1 MATPVAIIGDA
12 IGFLELDRGIA
23 EAVVAEVNFGD
34 LMEPGGSW
42 SWRRCLGPGVYTLRI
57 RDSWGDGT
65 CCFFGDGDWSTSMD
79 GEITAAGDGDHGD
92 GVSVELRA
100 NVDGATEAPEPPP
113 PTPPTCDTPATAAS
127 PTTTA
132 STTTASTAT
141 AASAARRALLLPESR

>member
-1 MATPVAIIGDA
+1 MFELVDS
-12 IGFLELDRGIA
+12 FLVEVPEA

-65 CCFFGDGDWSTSMD
+65 CCVFGDGAWSTSMD

-113 PTPPTCDTPATAAS
+113 PNPPPAT
-127 PTTTA
+127 PQPPPPLQRPPPPQPPLPQPPPPPRRGGLFFFQNRDRYF
-132 STTTASTAT
+132 
-141 AASAARRALLLPESR
+141 SA